1 VWYLHVR
8 SRCAVK
14 SPLRSKRDTNT
25 FSQEKARIGRRINS
39 LDSGQRLLLRREILA
54 DVTIIGGGLAGCEAA
69 WQAAELGCSV
79 ELWEMRPVKE
89 TPAHHTDSFA
99 ELVCSNSMGNRSLE
113 TASGLLKEEL
123 RRLGSVI
130 LGCADAHS
138 VPAGGA
144 LGVAR
149 EDFSW
154 AVTDAVHAHP
164 NIDVVRREATE
175 IPDAPTV
182 VATGPLT
189 SDALVEK
196 IVALA
201 GETLYFYDAASPIIH
216 RESLD
221 DEVIY
226 LASRYDKGE
235 AAYLNCPMGRE
246 QYYAFVEE
254 LVTAELSPIKNFEE
268 DLYFEGCLPVET
280 IARRGP
286 DTLRFGPMKPV
297 GLPDPRSG
305 AEPYAVVQLRQD
317 DAEGRLF
324 NMVGFQTR
332 LRWGEQRRVF
342 RTIPGLEGADFARM
356 GVMHRNTYLP
366 SNRMLEA
373 TMQIRAE
380 RTESSLFFAGQLT
393 GVEGYVESTAMGYVA
408 GTNAARVARGQE
420 PITLPRG
427 TMMGALAHY
436 ITTKEGTLQPINSN
450 WGLVPAAPKRE
461 NGRRLGKPER
471 RQRQARMAL
480 ALLEEFVGTGI
491 QAAG

>member
-1 VWYLHVR
+1 M
-8 SRCAVK
+8 
-14 SPLRSKRDTNT
+14 T
-25 FSQEKARIGRRINS
+25 E
-39 LDSGQRLLLRREILA
+39 
-54 DVTIIGGGLAGCEAA
+54 VTVIGGGLAGSEAA

-89 TPAHHTDSFA
+89 TPAHYTDQFA
-99 ELVCSNSMGNRSLE
+99 ELVCSNSMGNLSLE

-130 LGCADAHS
+130 LRCADANR

-149 EDFSW
+149 EDFPR
-154 AVTDAVHAHP
+154 AVTETVHDHP
-164 NIDVVRREATE
+164 NIEVIRKEVTE
-175 IPDAPTV
+175 IPEGPTV
-182 VATGPLT
+182 IATGPLT

-196 IVALA
+196 IEALS

-216 RESLD
+216 RDSLD
-221 DEVIY
+221 DEEIY
-226 LASRYDKGE
+226 LASRYGKGE
-235 AAYLNCPMGRE
+235 AAYLNCPMSEE
-246 QYYAFVEE
+246 QYYAFIED
-254 LVTAELSPIKNFEE
+254 LATAELSPIKNFEE
-268 DLYFEGCLPVET
+268 DMYFEGCLPVET

-286 DTLRFGPMKPV
+286 ETLRFGPMKPV
-297 GLPDPRSG
+297 GLPDPRTG
-305 AEPYAVVQLRQD
+305 KEPYAVVQLRQD

-332 LRWGEQRRVF
+332 LKWGEQKRVF
-342 RTIPGLEGADFARM
+342 RTIPGLEKADFARM

-373 TMQIRAE
+373 TMMIRTGDE
-380 RTESSLFFAGQLT
+380 PLLFAGQLT
-393 GVEGYVESTAMGYVA
+393 GVEGYVESTAMGHIA
-408 GTNAARVARGQE
+408 GTNAARIARGEE
-420 PITLPRG
+420 PIEMPRG

-450 WGLVPAAPKRE
+450 WGLVPPVPKKE
-461 NGRRLGKPER
+461 NGKRLSKPER

-480 ALLEEFVGTGI
+480 AVLEEFAGARI
-491 QAAG
+491 RAAG